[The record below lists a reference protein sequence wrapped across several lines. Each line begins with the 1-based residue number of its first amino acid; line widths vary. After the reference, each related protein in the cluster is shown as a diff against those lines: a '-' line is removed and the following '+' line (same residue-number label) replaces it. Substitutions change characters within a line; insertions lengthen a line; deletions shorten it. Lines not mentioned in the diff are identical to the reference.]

1 MMSVLRRRMLQD
13 MEIRNYA
20 LGTRDNY
27 VRAVADFARHF
38 SKSPDQLGPE
48 EIRTFQVYLVKRK
61 KVSWSWLKI
70 VVSALRFF
78 YTKTL
83 GRNFPVHYIPYPRK
97 QKKLPI
103 ILSPEEVGLLLAA
116 VTNPKHHAILA
127 TIYELGLR
135 VSEAAHLQVSDIE
148 SQRMVVRVRQGKG
161 NKDRYVTL
169 SPVLLEELRVY
180 WKIGRPKTWLFP
192 GADADHPITKDTIG
206 RICRK
211 ACERAGLKR
220 VVSPHALRHA
230 FATHQLEAGTNTR
243 VIQELLGHGSLR
255 TTQGYMHVTPASLGA
270 VKSLLANLPPTA

>member
-1 MMSVLRRRMLQD
+1 MMSNLRRRMLQD

-20 LGTRDNY
+20 QGTRDNY
-27 VRAVADFARHF
+27 IRAVAAFARHF
-38 SKSPDQLGPE
+38 NRCPEQLGPE
-48 EIRTFQVYLVKRK
+48 EIRTYQVYLVKQK

-78 YTKTL
+78 YARTL
-83 GRNFPVHYIPYPRK
+83 GRDFPVHYIPYPRK

-103 ILSPEEVGLLLAA
+103 ILSREEVGLLLAA

-135 VSEAAHLQVSDIE
+135 VSEAAHLQVNDID
-148 SQRMVVRVRQGKG
+148 SQRMTVRIRQGKG
-161 NKDRYVTL
+161 MKDRDAIL
-169 SPVLLEELRVY
+169 SPVLLDELRAY
-180 WKIGRPKTWLFP
+180 WKIERPRCWLFP
-192 GADADHPITKDTIG
+192 GADADHPITRDTIG
-206 RICRK
+206 TICRK
-211 ACERAGLKR
+211 ACKRADLKKI
-220 VVSPHALRHA
+220 VSPHALRHA

-255 TTQGYMHVTPASLGA
+255 TTEGYTHVTPASLGA